1 MKTETHP
8 QYFPKA
14 VIKCA
19 NCGTDHQT
27 GATRED
33 ITVEI
38 CSQCHPFFTGKNVL
52 IDAEGRVDRFRQKM
66 GSAVAKK
73 KKVRKK
79 KTLEE
84 KVNQEISELLKKE
97 EEQEEKKAAAKKSPA
112 AKAEKTEAK
121 APKKKK
127 EEEFFPDA
135 A

>member
-1 MKTETHP
+1 MKTDTHP

-19 NCGTDHQT
+19 NCGANHET

-66 GSAVAKK
+66 ESGVGKK
-73 KKVRKK
+73 KKLRKK

-84 KVNQEISELLKKE
+84 KVNQEISDLLKKE
-97 EEQEEKKAAAKKSPA
+97 EEQEVKKTEKKTAAKK
-112 AKAEKTEAK
+112 TEK

>member
-97 EEQEEKKAAAKKSPA
+97 EEQEGKKIEKKAAK
-112 AKAEKTEAK
+112 KTEAK
-121 APKKKK
+121 TPKKKK